1 MRRVINWR
9 SAIRT
14 LSLLGALAL
23 ISYGVF
29 QPVDQEVVW
38 LRCIWGAAPL
48 LGIAIWLSQPDMPRS
63 IARSVFNLGLVIACG
78 FGLLSLQLLRQQFV
92 MADAIYS
99 FVGVDDEGNT
109 ISNIRP
115 VLASQRILRGEIRDA
130 RGVVLVASEA
140 VNAFARRTYPL
151 AARYDPAAFGN
162 IVGFVSNRF
171 GQSGLEATYS
181 DYLSGARGSP
191 LKHLRED
198 LLGIQRRGANLD
210 LTLNADLQARVSALL
225 AGRTGSIVI
234 IDPRTGAVNAM
245 ASAPGFDP
253 SQLAFDPGAADY
265 GAENERIDQYWRQL
279 NSDAAGQPLLNR
291 PTQGQYPPGSTYK
304 AVTAIE
310 ALEQAGI
317 GQPDSITCPEQYVPD
332 PNAPPVINSVPG
344 LASLTGDPATLERV
358 FAYSCN
364 TAFAQYAS
372 RLGSGLMIEGARR
385 FDIHTPQEAERGAAL
400 FRDLPTIVS
409 RLYVDAGFLNQPRA
423 LADTGYGQGQ
433 LLVTPLQMALVAA
446 SIANDGILMQPFLVQ
461 RVSNPDGQVL
471 FETQP
476 QQLRRTMSSATAATM
491 RNHMRSVA
499 EYGFGAVVSDFLPG
513 ITVGGKSGTAQH
525 VEGATPHAWFIAIA
539 PLENPR
545 YAVAVMVESGGEGS
559 SVGGTLAGQALQ
571 AAFETE

>member
-1 MRRVINWR
+1 MNWR
-9 SAIRT
+9 GGLRT
-14 LSLLGALAL
+14 LALISAVAL
-23 ISYGVF
+23 ISYGIF
-29 QPVDQEVVW
+29 QPVEQEVIW

-48 LGIAIWLSQPDMPRS
+48 LGVAIWLKQPAMPRS

-92 MADAIYS
+92 MADAIYR

-115 VLASQRILRGEIRDA
+115 VLASQRILRGQIRDA
-130 RGVVLVASEA
+130 HGVVLVASEP
-140 VNAFARRTYPL
+140 VNDFARRTYPL

-181 DYLSGARGSP
+181 DFLSGARGSP

-198 LLGIQRRGANLD
+198 LLGIQRRGADLE
-210 LTLNADLQARVSALL
+210 LTLNADLQAQTTALL
-225 AGRTGSIVI
+225 GGRAGSIVI
-234 IDPRTGAVNAM
+234 IDPRTGAVQAM

-253 SQLAFDPGAADY
+253 SQLAFDPGAANY
-265 GAENERIDQYWRQL
+265 GAENERIDAYWRQL
-279 NSDAAGQPLLNR
+279 NSDGSGQPLLNR

-304 AVTAIE
+304 AVTAVE
-310 ALEQAGI
+310 TLEQAGI
-317 GQPDSITCPEQYVPD
+317 GQPERITCPEQYVPD
-332 PNAPPVINSVPG
+332 PNAPPVINAVPG
-344 LASLTGDPATLERV
+344 LASLTGDPSDLERV

-385 FDIHTPQEAERGAAL
+385 FDIHTPQEAGRTAAL
-400 FRDLPTIVS
+400 FSDLPTVVS

-446 SIANDGILMQPFLVQ
+446 SIANDGVMMQPFLVQ
-461 RVSNPDGQVL
+461 RVINPESQMLYEAQVR
-471 FETQP
+471 E
-476 QQLRRTMSSATAATM
+476 LRRTMSSATAATM
-491 RNHMRSVA
+491 RSHMRSVA
-499 EYGFGAVVSDFLPG
+499 EYGFGAAVSDFVPG
-513 ITVGGKSGTAQH
+513 VAVGGKSGTAQH

-539 PLENPR
+539 PLDNPR
-545 YAVAVMVESGGEGS
+545 YAVAVMLESGGEGS
-559 SVGGTLAGQALQ
+559 SVGAALAGQALQ
-571 AAFETE
+571 AAFASE